1 MKSSIVLLG
10 LIVVVAAIACADAQ
24 EGRIAPGAEDL
35 VSSAPP
41 EKEAPVAS
49 TAISIAGVVQPT
61 SAAPASVTR
70 LEPSQVAMAAPTP
83 VDHRDDSAPTISVQT
98 SATPENPPA
107 TRIVPTVR
115 QETSTPVPVE
125 NVSAEQS
132 TVAADTPEPESAD
145 AAEETVGHDPLVETV
160 NRPPTYLEATV
171 EPCLMVKPGV
181 DPCGAADQ
189 NESIGSPLVEVEA
202 SFAGWTAVSIEDD
215 MIGRSVNERFGY
227 THAPHFVVRGTYLP
241 GTTRCAVTGLGAPL
255 SSVISEGDDELLAVI
270 ATAEARFEA
279 DPEALKKLPKTYP
292 PTLVTCV
299 TDLAV
304 NEYMV
309 GRGPDTLTIQTFWR
323 VAFLYIP
330 DFYERYEADPDYD
343 FGYDLWELDFAD
355 GVAQP
360 IEGKEKVI
368 WVGAPQN
375 LAVKAWRP
383 VETWDVVREGA
394 EILVARDDA
403 QFHINRPDDYALIVH
418 PLDEYRQKVGEAHAK
433 LVEMHDG
440 RMGDHEDLPML
451 VLDANDDFLEEL
463 LVVEGAYQFNK
474 TPLSITAP
482 DPDFQYPTP
491 TPAPPPPSP
500 TPSPVYLPVVD
511 LKAKVVQTN
520 GALAVELTWVQPD
533 DDNVITRY
541 QVMREEINDPDGDL
555 IGGNVSSKKEPIAPE
570 TSFVDDLLLEPGSTY
585 TYRIRTHG
593 LNFKF
598 VTSELVTITIPS
610 E

>member
-1 MKSSIVLLG
+1 MKSSIVLSC
-10 LIVVVAAIACADAQ
+10 LIVLVTAFACVDTNDDKN
-24 EGRIAPGAEDL
+24 GPGAEEL
-35 VSSAPP
+35 LSSVPPRKEVPMVSTPM
-41 EKEAPVAS
+41 S
-49 TAISIAGVVQPT
+49 TVRVVHPT
-61 SAAPASVTR
+61 SAPAPVTR

-83 VDHRDDSAPTISVQT
+83 VDHRDVSVPTISVQT
-98 SATPENPPA
+98 SVEPENPPA

-125 NVSAEQS
+125 DVSAEQS
-132 TVAADTPEPESAD
+132 TVAADTREPESVD
-145 AAEETVGHDPLVETV
+145 AAEETVEHDPLVETV
-160 NRPPTYLEATV
+160 NRPRTYLEATV
-171 EPCLMVKPGV
+171 EPCLPVRPGV

-189 NESIGSPLVEVEA
+189 NESIGASTEA
-202 SFAGWTAVSIEDD
+202 SFAGWTAVSIEDE
-215 MIGRSVNERFGY
+215 MIGRGVNERFGY

-241 GTTRCAVTGLGAPL
+241 GTTRCAVTGMGTPL
-255 SSVISEGDDELLAVI
+255 SSVITQGDDEWLAVI
-270 ATAEARFEA
+270 ATAEARYEA
-279 DPEALKKLPKTYP
+279 EPEALKELPKQYP
-292 PTLVTCV
+292 PTLITCV

-309 GRGPDTLTIQTFWR
+309 GRGPDTLTLQTFRR

-383 VETWDVVREGA
+383 VQTWDVMREGA

-403 QFHINRPDDYALIVH
+403 RYHTNRPDDYALIVH
-418 PLDEYRQKVGEAHAK
+418 PLDKYRQKVGEAHAK
-433 LVEMHDG
+433 FVEMHDG

-463 LVVEGAYQFNK
+463 LVVEGGYKFNK

-482 DPDFQYPTP
+482 DPGFQYPTP
-491 TPAPPPPSP
+491 TPAPSPPSP

-511 LKAKVVQTN
+511 LEAKVVRTD
-520 GALAVELTWVQPD
+520 GGLAVELTWLQPE
-533 DDNVITRY
+533 DDNVVTRY
-541 QVMREEINDPDGDL
+541 QVLREEINDPDGDL
-555 IGGNVSSKKEPIAPE
+555 IGGSVTSKEEPITPE

-593 LNFKF
+593 LNFKT
-598 VTSELVTITIPS
+598 VQSAVVTITIPS

>member
-1 MKSSIVLLG
+1 M
-10 LIVVVAAIACADAQ
+10 
-24 EGRIAPGAEDL
+24 AE
-35 VSSAPP
+35 
-41 EKEAPVAS
+41 
-49 TAISIAGVVQPT
+49 
-61 SAAPASVTR
+61 
-70 LEPSQVAMAAPTP
+70 
-83 VDHRDDSAPTISVQT
+83 
-98 SATPENPPA
+98 
-107 TRIVPTVR
+107 
-115 QETSTPVPVE
+115 
-125 NVSAEQS
+125 
-132 TVAADTPEPESAD
+132 
-145 AAEETVGHDPLVETV
+145 
-160 NRPPTYLEATV
+160 
-171 EPCLMVKPGV
+171 
-181 DPCGAADQ
+181 
-189 NESIGSPLVEVEA
+189 
-202 SFAGWTAVSIEDD
+202 FAGWTAVSIEDD

-241 GTTRCAVTGLGAPL
+241 GTTRCAVTGMGTPL
-255 SSVISEGDDELLAVI
+255 SYVISQGDDEWLAVI
-270 ATAEARFEA
+270 ATAEARYEA
-279 DPEALKKLPKTYP
+279 EPEALKELPKRYP
-292 PTLVTCV
+292 PTLITCV

-309 GRGPDTLTIQTFWR
+309 GRGPDTLTLQTFWR
-323 VAFLYIP
+323 AAFVYIP
-330 DFYERYEADPDYD
+330 EFYERYEADPDYD

-368 WVGAPQN
+368 WIGAPQN

-451 VLDANDDFLEEL
+451 VLDANDDFLEDL
-463 LVVEGAYQFNK
+463 LVVEGAYKFNK
-474 TPLSITAP
+474 TPLSIAAP

-511 LKAKVVQTN
+511 LEAKVVQTD
-520 GALAVELTWVQPD
+520 GGFAVELTWVQPE

-541 QVMREEINDPDGDL
+541 QVWREEINDPDGDL
-555 IGGNVSSKKEPIAPE
+555 IGGSVSSKEEPIAPE

-585 TYRIRTHG
+585 TYLIGTHG

-598 VTSELVTITIPS
+598 VESEVITITIPS